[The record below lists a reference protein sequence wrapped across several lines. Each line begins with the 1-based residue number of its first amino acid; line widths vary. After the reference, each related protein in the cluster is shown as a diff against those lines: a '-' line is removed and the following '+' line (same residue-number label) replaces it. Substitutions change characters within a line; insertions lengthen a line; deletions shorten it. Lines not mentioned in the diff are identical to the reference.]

1 MSFASRLALVV
12 MVGLP
17 GSVAIAQEEAP
28 PPASATVV
36 KVYDG
41 DTLTLQTGDR
51 VRLRWVNTPELR
63 PMEAFGEEA
72 GHFARKLC
80 LNKQVSLLYG
90 SVIRDGYGRLIAG
103 VEIDD
108 KNLSEELLEHGLGHL
123 FVIPPD
129 DSDLSKLVAA
139 QERARAAKR
148 GIWST
153 DRYQGDLHITSFHAN
168 ADGDDRK
175 NVNGEYL
182 RLANVTSQPIDL
194 AGYRITDL
202 SGRSFVF
209 PAISLPPGH
218 TVKVHSGQGDNQ
230 GDAAKQI
237 AIYLG
242 NETPIWNNKRDQ
254 ATIYDPSGKVV
265 DSRRHEVQ

>member
-1 MSFASRLALVV
+1 MSLASRIALAALV
-12 MVGLP
+12 GLS
-17 GSVAIAQEEAP
+17 GSVAAAEDEVP
-28 PPASATVV
+28 PPASAMVV

-63 PMEAFGEEA
+63 PMEAYGEEA
-72 GHFARKLC
+72 GQFARKLC
-80 LNKQVSLLYG
+80 LNKQVELLYG

-103 VEIDD
+103 VKVAD

-129 DSDLSKLVAA
+129 DTDLTRLVAA
-139 QERARAAKR
+139 QDPARAAKR

-153 DRYQGDLHITSFHAN
+153 ERYQGDLHITSFHAN

-182 RLANVTSQPIDL
+182 RLANVTSEAIDL

-209 PAISLPPGH
+209 PSMALPAGH
-218 TVKVHSGQGDNQ
+218 TVKVHSGKGENQ
-230 GDAAKQI
+230 ADAAQQL

-242 NETPIWNNKRDQ
+242 NDTPIWNNKRDQ
-254 ATIYDPSGKVV
+254 ATIYDPAGKVV